1 MPHQLL
7 DCPHAHAFFIQA
19 CRKSPSARMRRSP
32 RWTRHVGLARDPP
45 ANSLH
50 ELGLGYQ
57 RANGKDYVVAKV
69 RLFAEQ
75 KGPIYYVA
83 VGESLET
90 PTAKFKRVL
99 SRRFFSMI
107 A

>member
-1 MPHQLL
+1 LNWF
-7 DCPHAHAFFIQA
+7 AIGFSGNGNATRQA
-19 CRKSPSARMRRSP
+19 QFGQ
-32 RWTRHVGLARDPP
+32 RWSGILIASFSFNRPP